1 MWNFKP
7 EERLREWKSFR
18 NNLSQ
23 LELEPALE
31 AVCKL
36 WSYAPYVNHY
46 LSPDLP
52 EEWPDPWT
60 LVHENYYCD
69 LAKSLGMFYTLYLC
83 HHYGRDIQ
91 QLELEV
97 YRNSQNAE
105 WHYIVSINK
114 GKYILNL
121 VFNTIVNKSSITR
134 DLVLKHQYNVEDLKL
149 DLY

>member
-1 MWNFKP
+1 
-7 EERLREWKSFR
+7 
-18 NNLSQ
+18 
-23 LELEPALE
+23 
-31 AVCKL
+31 
-36 WSYAPYVNHY
+36 
-46 LSPDLP
+46 
-52 EEWPDPWT
+52 
-60 LVHENYYCD
+60 
-69 LAKSLGMFYTLYLC
+69 
-83 HHYGRDIQ
+83 
-91 QLELEV
+91 LEV